1 MLTPTQIAQIETLA
15 SQGMPFKRIQR
26 MTGISRNTIK
36 KYVHRAN
43 EPLTERQKVRNALDK
58 LKPVIQRKFFAAEG
72 NCAVVCRQMK
82 DEHQICINER
92 RMRRFCSSWREEL
105 KGSGKKY
112 ERYETQPG
120 QHLQIDFGE
129 RDVTINGATVRVHIF
144 VAILGY
150 SRRIFVKAYIAENQ
164 AAWFDGIE
172 SAFTYYGGIPLAIV
186 SDNSRCL
193 VNEHHN
199 GLIKW
204 NERYESLCAYWKIKP
219 IACRGYHPEGKGKI
233 ERAVRY
239 VKGNALVGK
248 DFGSLSEL
256 NRWLERWCLTVADER
271 EIKGLFEGPNTPKKR
286 FWIEK
291 GKLMKLE
298 QPRTMRLREETRK
311 VDKTGLIQ
319 VDGRHYRVPDEYSQ
333 KDVQILMDDHSIMV
347 YRKGDFVIELDKET
361 SVYMPTLQRVV
372 DPNKDI
378 SYQINQAYCSNP
390 WIRSGSVY
398 DSVIQGGE

>member
-105 KGSGKKY
+105 KRSGKKY

-271 EIKGLFEGPNTPKKR
+271 ELKGLFEGPNTPKKR

-361 SVYMPTLQRVV
+361 SVYMPTLQRAV

>member
-1 MLTPTQIAQIETLA
+1 
-15 SQGMPFKRIQR
+15 
-26 MTGISRNTIK
+26 
-36 KYVHRAN
+36 
-43 EPLTERQKVRNALDK
+43 
-58 LKPVIQRKFFAAEG
+58 
-72 NCAVVCRQMK
+72 MK

-204 NERYESLCAYWKIKP
+204 NERYESLCAFWKIKP

-372 DPNKDI
+372 DPYKDI

>member
-1 MLTPTQIAQIETLA
+1 M
-15 SQGMPFKRIQR
+15 
-26 MTGISRNTIK
+26 
-36 KYVHRAN
+36 
-43 EPLTERQKVRNALDK
+43 
-58 LKPVIQRKFFAAEG
+58 
-72 NCAVVCRQMK
+72 
-82 DEHQICINER
+82 
-92 RMRRFCSSWREEL
+92 
-105 KGSGKKY
+105 Y
-112 ERYETQPG
+112 ERYETQLG

-129 RDVTINGATVRVHIF
+129 RDVTINGATVRGHIF

-172 SAFTYYGGIPLAIV
+172 SAFAYYGGIPLAIV

-204 NERYESLCAYWKIKP
+204 NERYESLCTYWKIKP
-219 IACRGYHPEGKGKI
+219 IVCRGYHPEGKGKI

-271 EIKGLFEGPNTPKKR
+271 EIKGLLEGPNTPKKR

-333 KDVQILMDDHSIMV
+333 KDVQILIDDHSIMV

-372 DPNKDI
+372 DPYKDI

>member
-1 MLTPTQIAQIETLA
+1 
-15 SQGMPFKRIQR
+15 
-26 MTGISRNTIK
+26 
-36 KYVHRAN
+36 
-43 EPLTERQKVRNALDK
+43 
-58 LKPVIQRKFFAAEG
+58 
-72 NCAVVCRQMK
+72 MK

-120 QHLQIDFGE
+120 QHLLIDFGE

-361 SVYMPTLQRVV
+361 SVYMPH
-372 DPNKDI
+372 
-378 SYQINQAYCSNP
+378 CSA
-390 WIRSGSVY
+390 
-398 DSVIQGGE
+398 

>member
-1 MLTPTQIAQIETLA
+1 M
-15 SQGMPFKRIQR
+15 
-26 MTGISRNTIK
+26 
-36 KYVHRAN
+36 HRAN

-58 LKPVIQRKFFAAEG
+58 LKPVIQRKFFAAES

-82 DEHQICINER
+82 DEHQIYINER

-120 QHLQIDFGE
+120 QHLQIDLGE

-291 GKLMKLE
+291 SKLMKLE

-347 YRKGDFVIELDKET
+347 YRKGDFVIEQDKET

-372 DPNKDI
+372 DPYKDI

>member
-1 MLTPTQIAQIETLA
+1 MLTLTQIAQIETLA

-92 RMRRFCSSWREEL
+92 RMRRFCSFWREEL

-172 SAFTYYGGIPLAIV
+172 STFTYYGGIPLAIV

-239 VKGNALVGK
+239 MKGNALVGK

-256 NRWLERWCLTVADER
+256 NRWLERWGLTVADER

-372 DPNKDI
+372 DPYKDI